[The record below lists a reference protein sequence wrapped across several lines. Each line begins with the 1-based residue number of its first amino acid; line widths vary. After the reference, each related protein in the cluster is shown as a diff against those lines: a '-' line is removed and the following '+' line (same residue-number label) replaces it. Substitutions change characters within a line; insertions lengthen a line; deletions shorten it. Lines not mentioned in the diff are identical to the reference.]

1 MEHRHARRSRALAL
15 AETQD
20 CNGQRDARLI
30 YNISR
35 EGMFLLGEKTP
46 ELNSC
51 IEIYLS
57 QLREEEAPVRFPG
70 LVVHSGRGGF
80 GVMFTQLD
88 HSARTLVEKLLRH
101 NPALEQGGE
110 GMSAIRGANYEAV

>member
-1 MEHRHARRSRALAL
+1 MEHRHARRCRALAL

-51 IEIYLS
+51 VDIYLS
-57 QLREEEAPVRFPG
+57 QPREEASVRIPG
-70 LVVHSGRGGF
+70 LVVHGGRGGF

-101 NPALEQGGE
+101 HPALEESGE
-110 GMSAIRGANYEAV
+110 GMSASRGANYEEV